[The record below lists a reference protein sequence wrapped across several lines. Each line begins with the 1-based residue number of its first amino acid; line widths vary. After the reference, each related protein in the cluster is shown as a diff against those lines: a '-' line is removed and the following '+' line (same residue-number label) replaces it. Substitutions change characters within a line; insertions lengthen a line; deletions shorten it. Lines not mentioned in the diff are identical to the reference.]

1 MCVSLA
7 FATNP
12 NLFHMGRVRAP
23 KRRASSFG
31 LHCLH
36 GLLGL
41 GLLGVGLLGRIVLVA
56 KDLETRFQVKDL
68 VLPKLWGHGLGRL
81 AKDCRITL
89 RCELLR
95 VRPRSPRAP
104 RQASG
109 AETVPIDVPL
119 TRPTRQRRP
128 MGSKDAPFCELS
140 HGRSP
145 AILSTAL
152 QEVDPQEAL
161 VTRLVDRLL
170 GLHGLHCLDGLP
182 GNFTKLSL
190 RRRHPFT
197 RETRIPE
204 SSGYVHPTLWH

>member
-1 MCVSLA
+1 
-7 FATNP
+7 
-12 NLFHMGRVRAP
+12 
-23 KRRASSFG
+23 
-31 LHCLH
+31 
-36 GLLGL
+36 
-41 GLLGVGLLGRIVLVA
+41 
-56 KDLETRFQVKDL
+56 
-68 VLPKLWGHGLGRL
+68 
-81 AKDCRITL
+81 
-89 RCELLR
+89 
-95 VRPRSPRAP
+95 
-104 RQASG
+104 
-109 AETVPIDVPL
+109 VPIDVPL

-145 AILSTAL
+145 AILSTAV

-161 VTRLVDRLL
+161 VTRLVD
-170 GLHGLHCLDGLP
+170 LHCLDGRP